1 MSEAVPFARVPAGL
15 AVALEKKGFQ
25 ALTTVQEAVLEPSV
39 AGRDLRISSQ
49 TGSGKTVAIGMAL
62 AAELE
67 ELESARGGPARPRV
81 LLIAPTRELAAQIAA
96 ELRWLFRPLHVRLAV
111 VTGGTNVGG
120 DLRALREG
128 PHVLVGTPGRLVDH
142 LDRGTIDLSAL
153 RAVVLD
159 EADEMLDMGFRDD
172 LEKLLDAT
180 PSERRTHL
188 VSATLPREVL
198 HLARRYQRDP
208 VFVRGE
214 NDGEANQDINHVGHL
229 VRASDRVPA
238 LINVLLATPGQRTLV
253 FVRTRAAT
261 AELATQLAGNGF
273 SATPL
278 SGEMGQRER
287 TAALEAFRSGAV
299 RIVVATDVAARGL
312 DIQDVTQIIHFDQ
325 AENPE
330 VYTHRS
336 GRTGRAGNK
345 GTSVAFAPPGSRR
358 RVEGLLRR
366 AGISITWRPVPS
378 AASIQAAAD
387 DRLVA
392 EIEQARGDEPRLMA
406 LAARLVGERDPLEVI
421 AALVG
426 RSVHSGACA
435 PHVIRDVV
443 EPSHA
448 PREARPPR
456 DHRGPGHPGS
466 IVPHGRTT
474 DFTAFHITW
483 GATDGANASRLLA
496 MVCRRGDVRS
506 DQIGAI
512 RVGPHQSMVEVAS
525 QVAVDF
531 ARATQKPDPR
541 NPRIKIR
548 RWDHNAPPRADGPR
562 GRDPERKGMPRAPG
576 FGSRRPNAD
585 G

>member
-1 MSEAVPFARVPAGL
+1 VL
-15 AVALEKKGFQ
+15 A
-25 ALTTVQEAVLEPSV
+25 PSV

-214 NDGEANQDINHVGHL
+214 NAGEANQDINHVGHL

-238 LINVLLATPGQRTLV
+238 LINVLLATPAKRTLV

-261 AELATQLAGNGF
+261 AELAAQLASNGF

-287 TAALEAFRSGAV
+287 TAALDAFRSGAV

-358 RVEGLLRR
+358 RIEGLLRR
-366 AGISITWRPVPS
+366 AGISITWRSVPS

-392 EIEQARGDEPRLMA
+392 EIEQARVDEPRLMA
-406 LAARLVGERDPLEVI
+406 LAARLVGDRDPLEVI

-426 RSVHSGACA
+426 RSVHTGACA

-448 PREARPPR
+448 PHDARPPR
-456 DHRGPGHPGS
+456 DHRGQGHRDS
-466 IVPHGRTT
+466 AVVPHGRTT

-506 DQIGAI
+506 NQIGAI
-512 RVGPHQSMVEVAS
+512 RVGPHQSMVEVAT
-525 QVAVDF
+525 QAAAEF
-531 ARATQKPDPR
+531 ARATLKPDPR
-541 NPRIKIR
+541 NPRIRIR
-548 RWDHNAPPRADGPR
+548 RWDHNAPPRADSGR
-562 GRDPERKGMPRAPG
+562 TGRDQERKATPRAPG
-576 FGSRRPNAD
+576 FGGRSPNAD

>member
-1 MSEAVPFARVPAGL
+1 
-15 AVALEKKGFQ
+15 
-25 ALTTVQEAVLEPSV
+25 
-39 AGRDLRISSQ
+39 
-49 TGSGKTVAIGMAL
+49 
-62 AAELE
+62 
-67 ELESARGGPARPRV
+67 
-81 LLIAPTRELAAQIAA
+81 
-96 ELRWLFRPLHVRLAV
+96 
-111 VTGGTNVGG
+111 
-120 DLRALREG
+120 
-128 PHVLVGTPGRLVDH
+128 
-142 LDRGTIDLSAL
+142 
-153 RAVVLD
+153 
-159 EADEMLDMGFRDD
+159 MGFRDD

-214 NDGEANQDINHVGHL
+214 NAGEANQDINHVGHV

-261 AELATQLAGNGF
+261 ADLAAQLAGNGF

-387 DRLVA
+387 DRLVG
-392 EIEQARGDEPRLMA
+392 EIEQASADEPRLMA
-406 LAARLVGERDPLEVI
+406 LAARLVGDRDPLEVI

-426 RSVHSGACA
+426 RSVHTGPCA

-448 PREARPPR
+448 PHEARPPR
-456 DHRGPGHPGS
+456 DHRAPGHRDS
-466 IVPHGRTT
+466 AVVPRGRTNN
-474 DFTAFHITW
+474 DFTAFHVTW

-506 DQIGAI
+506 NQIGAI
-512 RVGPHQSMVEVAS
+512 RVGPHQSMVEVAT
-525 QVAVDF
+525 QVAADF
-531 ARATQKPDPR
+531 ARATLKPDPR
-541 NPRIKIR
+541 NPRIRIR
-548 RWDHNAPPRADGPR
+548 RWDHNAPPRADAGR
-562 GRDPERKGMPRAPG
+562 SGRDQERKMIPRAPG
-576 FGSRRPNAD
+576 FSGRSPNAD